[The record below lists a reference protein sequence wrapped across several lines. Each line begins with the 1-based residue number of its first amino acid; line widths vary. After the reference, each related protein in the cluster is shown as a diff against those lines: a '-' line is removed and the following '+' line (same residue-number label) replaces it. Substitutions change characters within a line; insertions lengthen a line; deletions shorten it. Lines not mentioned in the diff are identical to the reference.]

1 MALLAAGGLK
11 SFGALEPRESSASGC
26 VLQPLGA
33 EVHDKVCRLF
43 VGESSYPS
51 RAPGTTQRDN
61 HSLALYSKKGNETN
75 MCARRLS
82 RWMSFAS

>member
-11 SFGALEPRESSASGC
+11 FGVWGAVPGRAQLP
-26 VLQPLGA
+26 VVQPLGA